1 MCKWTAQRAEHGAQA
16 VGTDKAERD
25 GNVGGMRWGFPRGVN
40 CTGWVIR
47 AAPSNF

>member
-1 MCKWTAQRAEHGAQA
+1 MCKWAAQRTEHGAEV

-25 GNVGGMRWGFPRGVN
+25 GDVEGMRWDCPRGVN
-40 CTGWVIR
+40 CTGSVIR